1 MKTFIIILAVLV
13 VVGGGVWITTREDV
27 DVPEEEGFVEEEMEE
42 EEFMEILGRV
52 EGLHSVKYD
61 VVMESPEQTMEG
73 TMWQKGEKIRMEGE
87 VEGREMVV
95 IMDMEERTVITYL
108 PAEGVAMEVSLD
120 EVREVQESS
129 MKRQATDLPERNPV
143 TIGRETIN
151 GMDCIVVEHTHDDET
166 TGKMWIWREHGLP
179 VRIEVGETVTEARNI
194 DFGEVSDERFELPAG
209 VEVME
214 VPTGIPAEIPE
225 GITDEIPEDFLDQI
239 PDF

>member
-27 DVPEEEGFVEEEMEE
+27 DIDLAEEEEMDEE
-42 EEFMEILGRV
+42 ELMEILGRV
-52 EGLHSVKYD
+52 EGLDSVKYD

-87 VEGREMVV
+87 VEGRETVV
-95 IMDMEERTVITYL
+95 IMDTQERTVITYL

-129 MKRQATDLPERNPV
+129 MKNQATDLPERNPV
-143 TIGRETIN
+143 TIGRETVN
-151 GMDCIVVEHTHDDET
+151 GMDCVVVEYTHDDGT

-179 VRIEVGETVTEARNI
+179 IKFEVGETVTEARNI
-194 DFGEVSDERFELPAG
+194 DFGEIPDERFELPAG

-214 VPTGIPAEIPE
+214 VPIGIPTD
-225 GITDEIPEDFLDQI
+225 ITDEIPEDFLDQI